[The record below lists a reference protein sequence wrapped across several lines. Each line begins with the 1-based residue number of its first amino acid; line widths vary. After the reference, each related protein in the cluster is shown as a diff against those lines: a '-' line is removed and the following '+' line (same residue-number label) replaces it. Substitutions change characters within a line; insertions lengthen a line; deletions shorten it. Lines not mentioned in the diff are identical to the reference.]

1 MGKNIK
7 EELIT
12 TEEKEW
18 VVSDAAYPKRKRCK
32 GCGHRRPLTRNNK
45 SSMRVCHYL
54 LDTGKVRGCPPEEC
68 THYTTEKCHEL
79 GKWQTLEELQ
89 NEIQSV

>member
-54 LDTGKVRGCPPEEC
+54 LDTGKVRGCHPEEC
-68 THYTTEKCHEL
+68 SPYTTEKCHEL